1 MLLKKKAVEPI
12 PEKAEGDA
20 KPLES
25 IPKEEEKADDKGLL
39 KTEKTGGVDPRS
51 KDIGKK
57 EKKHKKHK
65 KDKKDKKEPLF

>member
-1 MLLKKKAVEPI
+1 MLLKKKAVEPV

-25 IPKEEEKADDKGLL
+25 TAKEEEKVDDKGPL
-39 KTEKTGGVDPRS
+39 KTEKTVGVDPRS

-65 KDKKDKKEPLF
+65 KDKKEPLF

>member
-65 KDKKDKKEPLF
+65 KDKKEPLF